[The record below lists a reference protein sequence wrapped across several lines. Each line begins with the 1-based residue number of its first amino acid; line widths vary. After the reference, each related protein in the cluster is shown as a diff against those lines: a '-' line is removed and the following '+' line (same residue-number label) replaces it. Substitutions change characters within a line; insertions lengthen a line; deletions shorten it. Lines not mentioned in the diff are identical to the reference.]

1 MPREYFLV
9 LLVICLL
16 ATIASIRTT
25 FLAWFMP
32 SKLRKEIDGRA
43 KVLTDAYPTT
53 SFWRNASINKIRL
66 VTTIGF
72 VFVLLMDIFLYRL
85 FFGR

>member
-1 MPREYFLV
+1 MPREYLMV
-9 LLVICLL
+9 LLVISLL

-43 KVLTDAYPTT
+43 KVLTDAYPAT
-53 SFWRNASINKIRL
+53 SFWRNASINKTRL

-72 VFVLLMDIFLYRL
+72 VFVLLMDIL
-85 FFGR
+85 FYQLLFGR